1 MLRRSSFHRPA
12 LAAAV
17 RCLAPP
23 MLLAAACVLGG
34 CATDSPPVPGP
45 GATADWAPPV
55 PNPAPPYPSESKLN
69 NEQGQVL
76 LQVLTAPDGRP
87 TRVEVKQS
95 SGFQRLDQAAVAT
108 VRQWRFKPLG
118 EAAATTWREVPITF
132 RLAAPN
138 ASLPN

>member
-1 MLRRSSFHRPA
+1 MHSFSFDRPG
-12 LAAAV
+12 LAA
-17 RCLAPP
+17 RFLAGP
-23 MLLAAACVLGG
+23 MLLAAALALGG
-34 CATDSPPVPGP
+34 CAGDGSSLPGP

-76 LQVLTAPDGRP
+76 LQVMTSPDGRP
-87 TRVEVKQS
+87 TRVEVKQT

-108 VRQWRFKPLG
+108 VKQWRFKPLG

-138 ASLPN
+138 ASLPQ